1 MSTLKKFA
9 AAVVAAGAM
18 AAMTPASAVI
28 VGGIDFGTLGT
39 TAHIETGTLAATF
52 VNSVGNTTQSYGLIS
67 TVNSDS
73 TYCADGTANC
83 GLYFTTTATVS
94 NAATAPL
101 LYLNNTVVKVYYSPS
116 PLINLLGQD
125 SLANLAFIQGLAVWA
140 TFRGENGVDGN
151 AAGLAA
157 DTRLVQSITGAGAGA
172 LTFSGSGLLS
182 VNTADGLGIA
192 AVEAYLNAN
201 TILTAA
207 GTFADI
213 TYTESGSNLV
223 LNPHDI
229 VSPLADSCR
238 TAAPQVGD
246 WCLQGSADLRGNT
259 KIPEPGSMALLGL
272 ALLALGATRRVVKR

>member
-1 MSTLKKFA
+1 MFA
-9 AAVVAAGAM
+9 GSPQAG
-18 AAMTPASAVI
+18 
-28 VGGIDFGTLGT
+28 
-39 TAHIETGTLAATF
+39 E
-52 VNSVGNTTQSYGLIS
+52 
-67 TVNSDS
+67 
-73 TYCADGTANC
+73 
-83 GLYFTTTATVS
+83 
-94 NAATAPL
+94 
-101 LYLNNTVVKVYYSPS
+101 
-116 PLINLLGQD
+116 
-125 SLANLAFIQGLAVWA
+125 
-140 TFRGENGVDGN
+140 R
-151 AAGLAA
+151 AA

-192 AVEAYLNAN
+192 AVETYLNAN

-223 LNPHDI
+223 LNPLD
-229 VSPLADSCR
+229 VLSPLADSCR
-238 TAAPQVGD
+238 RAAPQVGD

>member
-28 VGGIDFGTLGT
+28 VGGIDFGALGA
-39 TAHIETGTLAATF
+39 TAHIETGTIAATF
-52 VNSVGNTTQSYGLIS
+52 VNAVGNTTLSYGLIS

-73 TYCADGTANC
+73 TYCADGTSNC
-83 GLYFTTTATVS
+83 ALYFTTQATVS
-94 NAATAPL
+94 TAAAPL
-101 LYLNNTVVKVYYSPS
+101 LYLSGTVVKVYYSPS

-140 TFRGENGVDGN
+140 TFRGENGVDGS

-182 VNTADGLGIA
+182 VNTADGLGIPM
-192 AVEAYLNAN
+192 VEAYLNAN
-201 TILTAA
+201 TIPTAA
-207 GTFADI
+207 GTVADI

-223 LNPHDI
+223 LNPLD
-229 VSPLADSCR
+229 VLSPLADSCR
-238 TAAPQVGD
+238 RAAPQVGD

>member
-9 AAVVAAGAM
+9 TAVVAAGAM

-28 VGGIDFGTLGT
+28 VGGIDFGALGT
-39 TAHIETGTLAATF
+39 TAHIETATIAATF
-52 VNSVGNTTQSYGLIS
+52 ANAVGNTPRSYGLIS

-83 GLYFTTTATVS
+83 SLYYTTASTVS
-94 NAATAPL
+94 TAAPS
-101 LYLNNTVVKVYYSPS
+101 LYLSGTKVIVYYSPVAAA
-116 PLINLLGQD
+116 NLLLQD
-125 SLANLAFIQGLAVWA
+125 SLANLAFITGLSVWA
-140 TFRGENGVDGN
+140 TLNGENGVDGT

-157 DTRLVQSITGAGAGA
+157 DTKLSQSLIGSGPGSLSVTGG
-172 LTFSGSGLLS
+172 GLLS

-192 AVEAYLNAN
+192 AVEAYLNAS
-201 TILTAA
+201 TIPTAA

-213 TYTESGSNLV
+213 IYTESGSNLV
-223 LNPHDI
+223 LNPFDLGG
-229 VSPLADSCR
+229 PLADSCQTR
-238 TAAPQVGD
+238 APTVGD
-246 WCLQGSADLRGNT
+246 WCIQGSADLRGNT

>member
-9 AAVVAAGAM
+9 AALVAAGAM

-28 VGGIDFGTLGT
+28 VGGIDFGVLGA

-52 VNSVGNTTQSYGLIS
+52 VNSVGNTTLSYGLIS

-83 GLYFTTTATVS
+83 SLYFTTAATVS
-94 NAATAPL
+94 NATAPL
-101 LYLNNTVVKVYYSPS
+101 LYLSGTVVKVYYSPL
-116 PLINLLGQD
+116 PVINLLGQN

-140 TFRGENGVDGN
+140 TLRGENGVDGS

-182 VNTADGLGIA
+182 VNKADGLGIA
-192 AVEAYLNAN
+192 AVEAYLDAN
-201 TILTAA
+201 TISTAA

-223 LNPHDI
+223 LNPFD
-229 VSPLADSCR
+229 VAGPLADSCLR
-238 TAAPQVGD
+238 GAPQVGD